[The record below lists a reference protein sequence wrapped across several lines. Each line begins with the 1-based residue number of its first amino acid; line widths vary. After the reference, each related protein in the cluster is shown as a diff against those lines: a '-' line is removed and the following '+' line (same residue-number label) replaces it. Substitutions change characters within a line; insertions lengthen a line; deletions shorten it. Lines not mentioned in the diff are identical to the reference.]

1 MIKKEWTMAVI
12 GRRSALSLGRGFVR
26 QHIEPREGSIP
37 SSPEL
42 STIYKQ
48 VKENR
53 IKSDRKFGK
62 LVIGVNEKQ
71 LV

>member
-1 MIKKEWTMAVI
+1 MKWMTVKEYHELT
-12 GRRSALSLGRGFVR
+12 G
-26 QHIEPREGSIP
+26 EK
-37 SSPEL
+37 L

-62 LVIGVNEKQ
+62 LVIGVKEKEAA
-71 LV
+71 